1 MKDCLKWSVLLLW
14 LLGRGGVEACDLC
27 AVYRA
32 SDANGANASGLVVSV
47 AAQFIPY
54 RTLQFEGREVAAPF
68 QDKLDHTVTH
78 FVLGYNVT
86 PKWGV
91 SLNVPLVHL
100 AYQRTDFRYSTVNPP
115 VLFTESGTETGMG
128 DISVI
133 GRVAILQ
140 KSEMDYAVQVNLLGG
155 IKLPTGDSDR
165 VAEEME
171 QTRIYNS
178 LLPPNTPH
186 DPLGHSIAAVHPHAL
201 ALGSGSVDGIFGI
214 TVNSRWQRLFLNVQ
228 AQYYLR
234 TEGRSGFRFGDEL
247 MFSGGPGVFV
257 WLDKAGSL
265 SLQANAIFDRMGRDK
280 LDGVTSDRTGSSAW
294 YLGPILNATWGDR
307 LTANLGVEL
316 PLRIENGGYQ
326 AVADLRVHGGV
337 AWRF

>member
-1 MKDCLKWSVLLLW
+1 
-14 LLGRGGVEACDLC
+14 
-27 AVYRA
+27 
-32 SDANGANASGLVVSV
+32 
-47 AAQFIPY
+47 
-54 RTLQFEGREVAAPF
+54 
-68 QDKLDHTVTH
+68 
-78 FVLGYNVT
+78 
-86 PKWGV
+86 
-91 SLNVPLVHL
+91 
-100 AYQRTDFRYSTVNPP
+100 
-115 VLFTESGTETGMG
+115 
-128 DISVI
+128 
-133 GRVAILQ
+133 
-140 KSEMDYAVQVNLLGG
+140 
-155 IKLPTGDSDR
+155 LPTGDSDR